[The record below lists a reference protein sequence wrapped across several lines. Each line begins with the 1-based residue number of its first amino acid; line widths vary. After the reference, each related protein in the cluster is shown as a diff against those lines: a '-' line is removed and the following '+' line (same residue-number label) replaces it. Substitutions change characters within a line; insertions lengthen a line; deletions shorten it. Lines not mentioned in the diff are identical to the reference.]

1 MPSVFLCH
9 ASEDKPLVEPIQL
22 ALANAGCEVFYD
34 EQSLPA
40 GGDYQARIH
49 TAIDNCD
56 LFVFIATPASIAP
69 GKFTLTELKFARD
82 RWPSPVNRVLPVVIG
97 ALKPRELPNYLQAAT
112 VLTVSGNAAA
122 EVRAAVESM
131 LRHLKGKP
139 PRRWV
144 VWLGLGVASGILA
157 ALLGGHHFMTRSPEI
172 VVQPRTDSAPPSA
185 SVSMRGEIK
194 FESDRGDYI
203 GGGETQVLSDQNG
216 VITAQVRNGAISIYY
231 EGDDHWSL
239 DFAAPRGQ
247 QLKPGNYVEAQ
258 RAAFKNPLKPGLDVS
273 GAGRGC
279 NQLAGE
285 FVVQKLVSGASQ
297 DLEELELTFKQRC
310 ESGTAELRGSVR
322 LRKR

>member
-9 ASEDKPLVEPIQL
+9 ASEDKPRVEPIQL

-97 ALKPRELPNYLQAAT
+97 ALKPPELPNYLQAAT

-144 VWLGLGVASGILA
+144 VWLSVASGILA
-157 ALLGGHHFMTRSPEI
+157 ALLGGYRFMTRSPEI
-172 VVQPRTDSAPPSA
+172 VVQPRTDSAPRPRRCPCEAKSNSKVTMATTSA
-185 SVSMRGEIK
+185 
-194 FESDRGDYI
+194 
-203 GGGETQVLSDQNG
+203 
-216 VITAQVRNGAISIYY
+216 
-231 EGDDHWSL
+231 
-239 DFAAPRGQ
+239 
-247 QLKPGNYVEAQ
+247 EA
-258 RAAFKNPLKPGLDVS
+258 RRRFCPT
-273 GAGRGC
+273 RM
-279 NQLAGE
+279 E
-285 FVVQKLVSGASQ
+285 
-297 DLEELELTFKQRC
+297 
-310 ESGTAELRGSVR
+310 
-322 LRKR
+322 